1 MSFRVKEKEMENE
14 KNTVNN
20 ENPETVPAEEGK
32 KKKGYN
38 KKLKELFTTALYFI
52 GVLLVTWLL
61 ITFVIQRTVVEQTSM
76 ETTLQPGDSLLVD
89 KISYRFTDP
98 DRFEIVIFP
107 YKLAEE
113 KTFYIKR
120 VIGLPG
126 ETVKIDYDGNIYIN
140 DELLVED
147 YGREVIQPNSAW
159 SAKMNEGVKLGDDE
173 YFVMGDNRNNS
184 VDSRFDNVGPIKRD
198 DIIGRAI
205 LRIWPL
211 NKFGKIKKAGAE

>member
-1 MSFRVKEKEMENE
+1 MENE
-14 KNTVNN
+14 KTKIAQNN
-20 ENPETVPAEEGK
+20 DAELKGTEGNK
-32 KKKGYN
+32 KKSGYN
-38 KKLKELFTTALYFI
+38 SKLKELFTTALYFI
-52 GVLLVTWLL
+52 GVLFVTWLL

-76 ETTLQPGDSLLVD
+76 ETTLQSGDSLLVD
-89 KISYRFTDP
+89 KISYRFSDP
-98 DRFEIVIFP
+98 KRFEIVIFP
-107 YKLAEE
+107 YKLAEK

-126 ETVKIDYDGNIYIN
+126 ETVRIDYDGNIYIN
-140 DELLVED
+140 GEILEED
-147 YGREVIQPNSAW
+147 YGREVIQPNSVW
-159 SAKMNEGVKLGDDE
+159 SAKMNEGVTLADDE

-211 NKFGKIKKAGAE
+211 NKFGKIKKTGA

>member
-1 MSFRVKEKEMENE
+1 MENE
-14 KNTVNN
+14 NVNN
-20 ENPETVPAEEGK
+20 TKNSDSPETKPAEEGK
-32 KKKGYN
+32 KKSGYN

-76 ETTLQPGDSLLVD
+76 ETTLQAGDSLLVD

-107 YKLAEE
+107 YKLAEK

-126 ETVKIDYDGNIYIN
+126 ETVRIDYDGNIYID
-140 DELLVED
+140 DELLEED
-147 YGREVIQPNSAW
+147 YGREVIKPNSVW
-159 SAKMNEGVKLGDDE
+159 SAKMEDGIKLGEDE

-211 NKFGKIKKAGAE
+211 NKFGKIKKSGAE

>member
-1 MSFRVKEKEMENE
+1 MENE
-14 KNTVNN
+14 KTKIAHNN
-20 ENPETVPAEEGK
+20 DVELKGTEGDK
-32 KKKGYN
+32 NKRGYN
-38 KKLKELFTTALYFI
+38 SKLKELFTTALYFI
-52 GVLLVTWLL
+52 GVLFVTWLL

-76 ETTLQPGDSLLVD
+76 ETTLQSGDSLLVD

-98 DRFEIVIFP
+98 KRFEIVIFP
-107 YKLAEE
+107 YKLAEK

-126 ETVKIDYDGNIYIN
+126 ETVRIDYDGNIYIN
-140 DELLVED
+140 GEILEED
-147 YGREVIQPNSAW
+147 YGREVIQPNSVW
-159 SAKMNEGVKLGDDE
+159 SAKMYEGVTLADDE

-211 NKFGKIKKAGAE
+211 NKFGKIKKTGA

>member
-1 MSFRVKEKEMENE
+1 MENE

-159 SAKMNEGVKLGDDE
+159 SAKMSEGVKLGDDE

>member
-1 MSFRVKEKEMENE
+1 MENE
-14 KNTVNN
+14 KTKIAQNN
-20 ENPETVPAEEGK
+20 DAEPKSTEGAK
-32 KKKGYN
+32 KRSGYN
-38 KKLKELFTTALYFI
+38 SKLKELFTTALYFI
-52 GVLLVTWLL
+52 GVLFVTWLL

-76 ETTLQPGDSLLVD
+76 ETTLQSGDSLLVD
-89 KISYRFTDP
+89 KISYRFSDP
-98 DRFEIVIFP
+98 KRFEIVIFP
-107 YKLAEE
+107 YKLAEK

-126 ETVKIDYDGNIYIN
+126 ETVRIDYDGNIYIN
-140 DELLVED
+140 GEILEED
-147 YGREVIQPNSAW
+147 YGREVIQPNSVW
-159 SAKMNEGVKLGDDE
+159 SAKMYEGVTLADDE

-211 NKFGKIKKAGAE
+211 NKFGKIKKTGA

>member
-1 MSFRVKEKEMENE
+1 MENE
-14 KNTVNN
+14 KTKIAQNN
-20 ENPETVPAEEGK
+20 DAELKGTGGDK
-32 KKKGYN
+32 KKSKYN
-38 KKLKELFTTALYFI
+38 SKLKELFTTALYFI
-52 GVLLVTWLL
+52 GVLFVTWLL

-76 ETTLQPGDSLLVD
+76 ETTLQSGDSLLVD

-98 DRFEIVIFP
+98 KRFEIVIFP
-107 YKLAEE
+107 YKLAEK

-126 ETVKIDYDGNIYIN
+126 ETVRIDYDGNIYIN
-140 DELLVED
+140 GEILEED
-147 YGREVIQPNSAW
+147 YGREVIQPNSVW
-159 SAKMNEGVKLGDDE
+159 SAKMYEGVTLADDE

-211 NKFGKIKKAGAE
+211 NKFGKIKKTGA